1 MGQVNKFKNFLLAT
15 DFYSGLKFVMLILIL
30 VLLVV
35 LATFNSLSVSNL
47 VMVALFI
54 ILSSL
59 FLKWP
64 NFGLYCMVFLT
75 PFWGWQY
82 VSDKINVPYVD
93 LFALALFFALILRTV
108 IAWLIK
114 LEGEKVE
121 HFVYLKKFFAWPYF
135 ALFFVASAFSLFN
148 SPDILLSLKYLL
160 RPLIF
165 FYLMF
170 VLLPI
175 NLILNKKIF
184 KRVLATFLTSG
195 IITAILGLLTVVLTQ
210 GGLFARRA
218 QPFPVFGVNLL
229 GGNWNALAE
238 TLVVAIPCAM
248 IFYFAAKKVHNR
260 GYFVLITMFLI
271 AILLLT
277 LSRSGWLVLFLQVL
291 ILLFGFMHKRM
302 LNKRVV
308 LLLILS
314 LLIMSLVYVFF
325 WGQISAVRG
334 SDSSRWLMTS
344 VAWYHFTNHPVIG
357 NGLNTF
363 NDLVGRTFVY
373 AVEFGDP
380 LDSHGF
386 VQKLLAETGLMGL
399 LTFVFLLGYLFKNL
413 LKSYLDSAGQSKLM
427 ILLLIV
433 MAVGVVFFQ
442 LFSTSYFLAKMWLPL
457 GVCLAGVKL
466 YKV

>member
-1 MGQVNKFKNFLLAT
+1 MGQINKFKKFLQANN
-15 DFYSGLKFVMLILIL
+15 FYSCLKFVMLILVL
-30 VLLVV
+30 VLLFT
-35 LATFNSLSVSNL
+35 LAFFSRLSASNII
-47 VMVALFI
+47 MIDLFI
-54 ILSSL
+54 VLSSL

-64 NFGLYCMVFLT
+64 NLGLYSMVFLT

-93 LFALALFFALILRTV
+93 VFALALFFALVLRTI

-114 LEGEKVE
+114 LEGDKVE
-121 HFVYLKKFFAWPYF
+121 GFPYFKKFFAWPYF
-135 ALFFVASAFSLFN
+135 LLFFVGSAFSLMN
-148 SPDILLSLKYLL
+148 SPDTLISFKYLL
-160 RPLIF
+160 RPLVF

-175 NLILNKKIF
+175 NLIQTKKIF
-184 KRVLATFLTSG
+184 KRVLVAFLASG
-195 IITAILGLLTVVLTQ
+195 VLTAFLGLLTVMFTQ

-218 QPFPVFGVNLL
+218 QPYPVFGVNLL

-238 TLVVAIPCAM
+238 TLVVAVPCAI

-260 GYFVLITMFLI
+260 GYFVLLTMFLVS
-271 AILLLT
+271 ILLLT
-277 LSRSGWLVLFLQVL
+277 MSRSGWLVLAFQFL
-291 ILLFGFMHKRM
+291 ILLFGFMRKSM
-302 LNKRVV
+302 FNKRVI
-308 LLLILS
+308 LLLGLTLLILV
-314 LLIMSLVYVFF
+314 IVYVFF
-325 WGQISAVRG
+325 WAQISAVKG

-386 VQKLLAETGLMGL
+386 VQKLLAETGLIGL
-399 LTFVFLLGYLFKNL
+399 ITFVILLGYIFKEL
-413 LKSYLDSAGQSKLM
+413 LNGYLDSFGEKKLM

-433 MAVGVVFFQ
+433 MASGVVFFQ

-457 GVCLAGVKL
+457 GVCLTGVKL